1 MKTKAVLSLAG
12 AILILALLFSLA
24 PAQPGQAAA
33 IPKNP
38 IPLYLA
44 INNFGEISL
53 TSGLMGVPSYVI
65 TLTGP
70 LSDEVLN
77 LIGKNLLIV
86 RFDDK
91 EAVYNLQ
98 DYPVS
103 SIQFDRG
110 YYNVTQ
116 LSASGER
123 TYVQA
128 FRTFV
133 VNEKPIQDLTN
144 TTPLQTITGRRSCF
158 DTAFHTKMYGTVVFP
173 VRLRKEPYVPK
184 CLDMNWKGSLR
195 QNERLWIKSIYCNAG
210 VWLKVERITGTI
222 GWAKEWG
229 LSEALV
235 ETTFIRPADV
245 MPNGE

>member
-12 AILILALLFSLA
+12 ATLILALLFTLA
-24 PAQPGQAAA
+24 PAQSGQAAA

-53 TSGLMGVPSYVI
+53 TSGRMGVPNYVI

-70 LSDEVLN
+70 LPDEVLN

-86 RFDDK
+86 RFDNK

-98 DYPVS
+98 DYPLK

-116 LSASGER
+116 LSANGSR

-144 TTPLQTITGRRSCF
+144 FTPLETTTGRRSCF
-158 DTAFHTKMYGTVVFP
+158 ETAFHTKMYGTVVFP
-173 VRLRKEPYVPK
+173 VRLRDEPYIPK
-184 CLDMNWKGSLR
+184 DLDLNWKGSLR
-195 QNERLWIKSIYCNAG
+195 QNERVWIRSIYCNAG
-210 VWLKVERITGTI
+210 IWLQIERITGTI

-235 ETTFIRPADV
+235 EKTFIRPADQG
-245 MPNGE
+245 PYGD